1 MITDIKKYDFNPGLP
16 HEFEIVDLAH
26 IYRNPEKL
34 YGSPHR
40 TNFYAILW
48 FTKGKIT
55 HLVDFEPVEVLD
67 DTLLFLRKD
76 VVHSFDAK
84 NEFEGY
90 AILFTDN
97 FFCKTDHDIKFL
109 RSTVLYNDLFS
120 VSKIQISKTDNEF
133 SETLRSMQSEL
144 QNKNDRFQSDILRNN
159 LYNFLLFS
167 ERKRR
172 GKDFTEIKKSA
183 DLDYVMLFRD
193 VLEAHYKGHRQV
205 TFYASQLIITE
216 KRLNQATAKVLGKTP
231 KQIIGD
237 RIVLEAKRLL
247 VYTTE
252 SVKEIGFRLGF
263 DEPTYFIQFFK
274 KHSSST
280 PLEFREKQALA

>member
-1 MITDIKKYDFNPGLP
+1 
-16 HEFEIVDLAH
+16 
-26 IYRNPEKL
+26 
-34 YGSPHR
+34 
-40 TNFYAILW
+40 
-48 FTKGKIT
+48 
-55 HLVDFEPVEVLD
+55 
-67 DTLLFLRKD
+67 
-76 VVHSFDAK
+76 
-84 NEFEGY
+84 
-90 AILFTDN
+90 
-97 FFCKTDHDIKFL
+97 
-109 RSTVLYNDLFS
+109 
-120 VSKIQISKTDNEF
+120 
-133 SETLRSMQSEL
+133 MQSEL